1 MQADKRK
8 VITVKFKKAPIE
20 ILMRGTK
27 DSPPYIDVQMGYT
40 FEYMFSNG
48 HLHTLGVY
56 KDLAMDALHKT
67 RWIVTDLG
75 TGYAVCDGETRAEA
89 VQKVF
94 NVYGSKLERMVFS
107 NVHYPTR
114 DSFTN
119 QYEHMCDEFRAMRQV
134 S

>member
-1 MQADKRK
+1 M
-8 VITVKFKKAPIE
+8 KFKKAPIE
-20 ILMRGTK
+20 IMMRVTK
-27 DSPPYIDVQMGYT
+27 NSPPYIDVQMGYT

-56 KDLAMDALHKT
+56 KDLAKDALHKT

-94 NVYGSKLERMVFS
+94 DVFGSKLERMVFS

>member
-1 MQADKRK
+1 M
-8 VITVKFKKAPIE
+8 KFKKAPIE
-20 ILMRGTK
+20 ILMRVTK
-27 DSPPYIDVQMGYT
+27 NSPPYIDVQMGYT

-48 HLHTLGVY
+48 HLQKLGVY
-56 KDLAMDALHKT
+56 KDLAKDALHKT
-67 RWIVTDLG
+67 RWIVIDLG

-94 NVYGSKLERMVFS
+94 DVYGSKLERMVFS
-107 NVHYPTR
+107 NVHYPHR